1 MSNDASAL
9 SPVQPRSLE
18 EESEFE
24 AIYAAVI
31 ESGRGRWFLEEFARR
46 NRNSDTMQVLAAVE
60 RIEKV
65 IREQR
70 GSSAPA
76 SFRSELLEI
85 AATISQTRSAVA
97 ALPPAPATS
106 EGGSAGSEVSS
117 GLERLQDLA
126 WTMRERGLDPGVCQQ
141 IEGIAERLAAASWL
155 TRPNDARSQ
164 QLNEVLQ
171 SLEQR
176 IEAMLGAAAEPTPP
190 LHDVHGHSAPISAST
205 SSISHAEI
213 LPQPTAEASTT
224 ALTLEA
230 EDQEPTNTGGI
241 AHHGMDIAPVT
252 SDVTASDPAD
262 ALLPEIAHERPH
274 EPLLEMVELP
284 TVATPSSFT
293 DQAAV
298 SSAGRPAPAD
308 TASLLPEVELA
319 PTPDQ
324 PASAASTHHPELEPS
339 AEAAMFEGDAATAT
353 KGAAAETTAD
363 DISAEA
369 APDAEPA
376 PSELLPSLQTVAA
389 RDEGLTAVD
398 ILQTHPR
405 EPDDQ
410 AGSSCTEAAPPVET
424 AFLKPAVDFT
434 LMAPAP
440 AAAAPTPQPDPL
452 AALRAM
458 SDAERIAMFS

>member
-1 MSNDASAL
+1 M
-9 SPVQPRSLE
+9 
-18 EESEFE
+18 
-24 AIYAAVI
+24 I
-31 ESGRGRWFLEEFARR
+31 ESARGRWFLEEFARR

-60 RIEKV
+60 RIERV

-106 EGGSAGSEVSS
+106 EGGTAGSEVSS

-155 TRPNDARSQ
+155 TRPNDARSR

-190 LHDVHGHSAPISAST
+190 LHAAHEHYAPISAST
-205 SSISHAEI
+205 SSTSHAEI

-230 EDQEPTNTGGI
+230 EDQKPTNTGGI

-252 SDVTASDPAD
+252 SDVTASDPAGALAD
-262 ALLPEIAHERPH
+262 ALVPDIAHERPRG
-274 EPLLEMVELP
+274 PLLEMVELP
-284 TVATPSSFT
+284 TMATTSSFT

-319 PTPDQ
+319 PPPDQ

-339 AEAAMFEGDAATAT
+339 AEAAIFERDTAAVTE
-353 KGAAAETTAD
+353 GEAAEATAD
-363 DISAEA
+363 DMSAEA
-369 APDAEPA
+369 AANTEPA
-376 PSELLPSLQTVAA
+376 PSKLLPSLQTVAA
-389 RDEGLTAVD
+389 SDEGFTVVD
-398 ILQTHPR
+398 TLQTHAR

-410 AGSSCTEAAPPVET
+410 AGASCTEAGPPVET
-424 AFLKPAVDFT
+424 VLLKPAVDFP

-440 AAAAPTPQPDPL
+440 AAAVPTPQPDPL